1 MTNGCYVLNCRR
13 VSFHGSEAIRTLRHH
28 PELLE
33 SAARE
38 RGVGPGA
45 GDDPSRGA
53 AYNEKAAGHSWQAM
67 KSFFAEMFE
76 HE

>member
-1 MTNGCYVLNCRR
+1 VLH
-13 VSFHGSEAIRTLRHH
+13 VS
-28 PELLE
+28 
-33 SAARE
+33 
-38 RGVGPGA
+38 VGLVVFSDPGA